1 MESIMPTDPKQQT
14 IQGLYDQYLTSDIN
28 AFTRESILWWK
39 NIILETFGSNEILY
53 ATPGQWIRGL
63 RLRYGAGRV
72 TKKLTQMNRGQMF
85 MFRYAPKPFRAR
97 NLDHWDT
104 LPLVIV
110 LDLYKDGFLGM
121 NLHYLGIKPRNILLQ
136 QLARK
141 ISPQIGSKLQGSD
154 LDKKMLQDNYEA
166 LDKAKTLFREYAM
179 VKYQGRLFK
188 YAKPCFKRYKYN
200 SINSRM
206 YKIPVVE
213 WEMVSNLPSDRFFI
227 GESRRT
233 VQRRSINNLR
243 HGT

>member
-1 MESIMPTDPKQQT
+1 MPTRMDPKQQI
-14 IQGLYDQYLTSDIN
+14 IQELYDQYLTSDAN

-39 NIILETFGSNEILY
+39 NTILKTFGSNEVLY

-72 TKKLTQMNRGQMF
+72 TTQLTQENRGQMF
-85 MFRYAPKPFRAR
+85 MFRYTPKPWRAR
-97 NLDHWDT
+97 KLDHWDA

-154 LDKKMLQDNYEA
+154 LDKEMVQDKYKS
-166 LDKAKTLFREYAM
+166 LDDAKTLFREYAM
-179 VKYQGRLFK
+179 VKYQGRLFR
-188 YAKPCFKRYKYN
+188 YAKPCIKRYKYN
-200 SINSRM
+200 SINSRVF
-206 YKIPVVE
+206 KIPVFE
-213 WEMVSNLPSDRFFI
+213 WELVSNLPSDRFFK
-227 GESRRT
+227 GESRRA
-233 VQRRSINNLR
+233 VQINL
-243 HGT
+243 GEA